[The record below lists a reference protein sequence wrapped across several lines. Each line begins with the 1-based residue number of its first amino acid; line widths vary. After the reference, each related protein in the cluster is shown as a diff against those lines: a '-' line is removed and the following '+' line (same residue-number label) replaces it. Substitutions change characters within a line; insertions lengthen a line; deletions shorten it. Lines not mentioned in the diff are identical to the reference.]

1 MAKEDEGFSLNNS
14 SNTLEGPPS
23 FFHIKKM
30 KTSKIAMI
38 FKNRNLP
45 AKLRVTL
52 ISLFGPFLSHIMLR
66 PTNDGRCIGLW
77 ILWLVIA
84 STLEFGKFRLIAEAS
99 NSLVDECEASLLI
112 VSPIC
117 PTNSSEISSATR
129 QNIFKA
135 IDLYEKKT
143 KQKTILMQ
151 IPRALFVIYGVRAF
165 LHQSTSF

>member
-1 MAKEDEGFSLNNS
+1 MLVGE
-14 SNTLEGPPS
+14 P
-23 FFHIKKM
+23 
-30 KTSKIAMI
+30 
-38 FKNRNLP
+38 R
-45 AKLRVTL
+45 
-52 ISLFGPFLSHIMLR
+52 SHIMLR

-135 IDLYEKKT
+135 IDLYAKKNET
-143 KQKTILMQ
+143 KNNCNANTSSSFRDIRGTA
-151 IPRALFVIYGVRAF
+151 I